1 MNQTFLRTAG
11 INISDTENQPIMIR
25 HGNMQPGPIIGV
37 VDDFHFESLHDPI
50 RPLVVEFTPVNDWRN
65 TYLLIKMKSKNISA
79 TVNYVKHQWEELADG
94 LPFQYYFLDEEYNSL
109 YTIETQTGNLFA
121 VFTLISIFIIVLGLL
136 GLIAFITNQ
145 KTKEIGIRK
154 VLGAST
160 GSILLLISKKFVVW
174 VIAANLLAWPVA
186 YYFMNK
192 WLEGFAYRT
201 EMSWWS
207 FVLSG
212 VIAMAIALAT
222 VSFQAIKA
230 ATANP
235 IESLRYE

>member
-1 MNQTFLRTAG
+1 M
-11 INISDTENQPIMIR
+11 
-25 HGNMQPGPIIGV
+25 
-37 VDDFHFESLHDPI
+37 DD
-50 RPLVVEFTPVNDWRN
+50 
-65 TYLLIKMKSKNISA
+65 
-79 TVNYVKHQWEELADG
+79 
-94 LPFQYYFLDEEYNSL
+94 EYNSL
-109 YTIETQTGNLFA
+109 YTTETQTGNLFT

-160 GSILLLISKKFVVW
+160 GSILLLISKRFIAWV
-174 VIAANLLAWPVA
+174 VIANILAWPVA

-201 EMSWWS
+201 EMNWWS

-212 VIAMAIALAT
+212 VIAVAIALAT

-230 ATANP
+230 AIANP
-235 IESLRYE
+235 VESLRYE